1 MTGQIIKKFE
11 ETVYTALNN
20 YAKKYSVGVEETGLN
35 LAFDEDEEI
44 IYTVLLAKK
53 NDEGKIVGFNKV
65 EQVGFTKGIL
75 LKKVDFTGQSMYVPL
90 FIKQILTSICKS
102 NECTSNEIFVNI
114 FPQNGKAVMYLYLK
128 GNFIEIL
135 DLKKILE

>member
-20 YAKKYSVGVEETGLN
+20 YAKKYSVAVEETGLN

-65 EQVGFTKGIL
+65 EQVGFTNGIL